1 MMQHYLRLRA
11 EHNQWVNERLYDVAA
26 TLRDEE
32 YFADRGAFFGSVH
45 KTLNH
50 ILLADLIWMHRIDGD
65 GEIPKGGLDAVL
77 HDTFAA
83 TRTAREA
90 LDRRIVASVGAL
102 DEAALDAPIRFKSRA
117 GDDVAIA
124 TNLMV
129 ANLFN
134 HETHHRGQ
142 VHALLTGFGKEV
154 PPLDFFP
161 FLMATGRGNG

>member
-1 MMQHYLRLRA
+1 
-11 EHNQWVNERLYDVAA
+11 
-26 TLRDEE
+26 
-32 YFADRGAFFGSVH
+32 
-45 KTLNH
+45 
-50 ILLADLIWMHRIDGD
+50 MHRIDGE

-83 TRTAREA
+83 TRAARQA
-90 LDRRIVASVGAL
+90 LDRRIIASVGAL

-161 FLMATGRGNG
+161 FLMSTGRGNG

>member
-1 MMQHYLRLRA
+1 MMKHYLTLRA
-11 EHNQWVNERLYDVAA
+11 EHNQWVNARLFDVAA
-26 TLRDEE
+26 LLSEAD

-50 ILLADLIWMHRIDGD
+50 IVATDLFWMHRIDGNGDAPD
-65 GEIPKGGLDAVL
+65 GLGAVQHATFADTRAARVALDA
-77 HDTFAA
+77 
-83 TRTAREA
+83 
-90 LDRRIVASVGAL
+90 RIVAAVDGL
-102 DEAALDAPIRFKSRA
+102 DDAGLKAPIRFKARN
-117 GDDVAIA
+117 GEDVAIA

-142 VHALLTGFGKEV
+142 VHAMLTAFGQEV

-161 FLMATGRGNG
+161 FLMATGRSKG